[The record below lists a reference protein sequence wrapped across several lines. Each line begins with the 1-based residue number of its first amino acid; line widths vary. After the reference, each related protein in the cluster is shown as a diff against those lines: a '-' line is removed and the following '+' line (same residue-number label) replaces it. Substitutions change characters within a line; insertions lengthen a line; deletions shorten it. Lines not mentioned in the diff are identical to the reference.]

1 MYLQLEQASLFC
13 VIDNDIKLKTQNHF
27 LFLFTFFLQQNKIL
41 ITKNTYQSKEPFITF
56 YFLFLLSLYKTVNF
70 IIFLLA
76 RTDVHSHNRY
86 FFLRLVFFIITK
98 LSTRRRTRWQCNKQ
112 FLPLSIINLSP
123 AEVQF
128 SGIHLKELHCNNIP
142 IITIYCQQFF
152 PNCWFKLYKSVFD
165 FINLWL

>member
-41 ITKNTYQSKEPFITF
+41 ITKNTYQSKKPFITSF
-56 YFLFLLSLYKTVNF
+56 FSISTFPLQNSKLHY
-70 IIFLLA
+70 FLLA

>member
-13 VIDNDIKLKTQNHF
+13 VIYNDIKLKTQNHF

-56 YFLFLLSLYKTVNF
+56 YFLFLLSLYKTVIF
-70 IIFLLA
+70 IIFYLLELMYIHII
-76 RTDVHSHNRY
+76 VI

-152 PNCWFKLYKSVFD
+152 LNCWFKLYTSVFD

>member
-1 MYLQLEQASLFC
+1 MYLRLEQASLFC

-41 ITKNTYQSKEPFITF
+41 ITKNRTIY
-56 YFLFLLSLYKTVNF
+56 YFLFSISTFPLQNSKLHY
-70 IIFLLA
+70 FLLA